1 MPYGRP
7 AQPDPLFTV
16 TMFGLLVAAC
26 IMAAAV
32 AAQQPQ
38 RQATQCGR
46 CGQPLP
52 ATCPECGQRLP
63 PEKPEAVPQQ
73 PKPQPKPE
81 PQSEQD
87 EDGWDIVAPMIFA
100 F

>member
-1 MPYGRP
+1 MPIGR
-7 AQPDPLFTV
+7 QTHSDPLFTV
-16 TMFGLLVAAC
+16 TMFGLLVTAC

-38 RQATQCGR
+38 RQAAQCGR

-63 PEKPEAVPQQ
+63 PEKPAAAPER
-73 PKPQPKPE
+73 PKPQTRPSPT
-81 PQSEQD
+81 QD
-87 EDGWDIVAPMIFA
+87 EDGFDIVAPAIFG